1 MKRLH
6 IHLAVEDLPKN
17 IEFYNTMFGIQPT
30 VQHDDY
36 AKWMLDDPRVN
47 FAISNRSATLGLDHL
62 GIQAE
67 DNEELARI
75 KQLLDKTQA
84 PIKEQEGTT
93 CCYSKS
99 DKYWVTDPQGVA
111 WESFH
116 SLSEIPTFNEEK
128 SDVEND
134 MACCAPASVAES
146 EEKASSCC
154 SPAPEPEKKSSCCS
168 SEPKPDDKP
177 SSSCCG

>member
-6 IHLAVEDLPKN
+6 IHLAVEDLKQN
-17 IEFYNTMFGIQPT
+17 IEFYSTMFGSKPT

-47 FAISNRSATLGLDHL
+47 FAISNRSNQTGLDHL

-67 DNEELARI
+67 NDQELQDI
-75 KQLLDKTQA
+75 KQCLDATQK
-84 PIKEQEGTT
+84 PIEAQEQTA
-93 CCYSKS
+93 CCYSRS
-99 DKYWVTDPQGVA
+99 DKYWLTDPQGIA

-116 SLSEIPTFNEEK
+116 SLSEIPTFNDKKED
-128 SDVEND
+128 SDN
-134 MACCAPASVAES
+134 
-146 EEKASSCC
+146 ASS
-154 SPAPEPEKKSSCCS
+154 SCR
-168 SEPKPDDKP
+168 PTGDDS